1 VIFPGSLR
9 SLFLPVLFPRH
20 ATHMNRRILIVAL
33 ALLLAFAAVGMLSC
47 PSLFAVLPCD
57 DCSAAGGQRR
67 DLAMQIL
74 PRQTVVGPALVS
86 KPLLSPLSL
95 SLCVPSCAC
104 VYLHSCMR
112 ACVLVLACSFQSAC
126 QQQPTLHDLFA
137 RALELFEKRAGR
149 IPRPTR
155 HVKPPRILSGAVA
168 LMRWEGACPLCFS
181 SLLDWIAV
189 QTGLPTTCF
198 FLTFDDDPDGVCR
211 HGRRRRIA
219 RRRRSRRSQS
229 R

>member
-9 SLFLPVLFPRH
+9 SLFHPVLFPRH

-95 SLCVPSCAC
+95 SLSLSLSAFLRARARACAC
-104 VYLHSCMR
+104 ICIR
-112 ACVLVLACSFQSAC
+112 ACERACWCSRALSNLLVNNNRLCMIFSRAPSSFLKKELDES
-126 QQQPTLHDLFA
+126 PTLPGASSRPEFCLA
-137 RALELFEKRAGR
+137 RWR
-149 IPRPTR
+149 
-155 HVKPPRILSGAVA
+155 
-168 LMRWEGACPLCFS
+168 
-181 SLLDWIAV
+181 
-189 QTGLPTTCF
+189 
-198 FLTFDDDPDGVCR
+198 
-211 HGRRRRIA
+211 
-219 RRRRSRRSQS
+219 
-229 R
+229 